1 MVFAG
6 LSVERFGVG
15 ATYIVLA
22 SALAATAILVLFT
35 KSLRSNF

>member
-1 MVFAG
+1 MVLAG
-6 LSVERFGVG
+6 LSVESYGIK

-22 SALAATAILVLFT
+22 GALSITSVLVLLT